1 MEKSNKECLCGSGVF
16 YEKCC
21 KPFHEGKIPQTA
33 VELMRSRYAAYAL
46 NLSNYIIQTTHPGS
60 PQYQDDRK
68 KWAQQISEFSLSSRF
83 LGVDVLSAHE
93 DSSIAVVVFVAKIT
107 QNKQDVTFTEKSYF
121 EKFKGRWL
129 YRSGHLA
136 EGHAP
141 NLMTVSQPRLLP
153 LAYYGDPILRRK
165 ADPITEISSSIRKL
179 VEEMIETMDA
189 CDGVG
194 LAAPQVHHSI
204 RLFVTREILESEDGR
219 GGLGKVEV
227 FINPVLLETK
237 DKTWKAQEGCLSI
250 PAIHGDVERPE
261 EIVVEYLNLE
271 GQKIKKHLSGWNAK
285 VFLHENDHINGVL
298 FIDLL
303 SKEERDFLEPFLQK
317 MHHRIHDGTEL

>member
-1 MEKSNKECLCGSGVF
+1 MGNSPKLCPCGSGLS
-16 YEKCC
+16 YENCC
-21 KPFHEGKIPQTA
+21 QPFHEGTLA
-33 VELMRSRYAAYAL
+33 SNALELMRSRYSAYAL
-46 NLSNYIIQTTHPGS
+46 NLPNYIIQTTHPAS
-60 PQYQDDRK
+60 PHYQIDRK
-68 KWAQQISEFSLSSRF
+68 KWLQQIAEFSLKSRF
-83 LGVDVLSAHE
+83 LGLEVLSFHE
-93 DSSIAVVVFVAKIT
+93 TPAIAVVVFVVKLV

-129 YRSGHLA
+129 YRSGHLE

-165 ADPITEISSSIRKL
+165 ADPIVEISSDIRTL
-179 VEEMIETMDA
+179 VSEMIETMDA

-204 RLFVTREILESEDGR
+204 RLFVVRKISDSSDDR
-219 GGLGKVEV
+219 GDLGVVEV
-227 FINPVLLETK
+227 FMNPVLLETK
-237 DKTWKAQEGCLSI
+237 EKTWKAQEGCLSI
-250 PAIHGDVERPE
+250 PGIHGDVERPE

-285 VFLHENDHINGVL
+285 VFLHEYDHINGVL

-303 SKEERDFLEPFLQK
+303 SGEEKKALEPILQK
-317 MHHRIHDGTEL
+317 MHYRIHDGTEL